1 MPNAH
6 ARYWIDE
13 SVKTEIETIAQ
24 KMERS
29 ASWLAEKLLRAGLAD
44 LKAAAAIE
52 KKTKNS
58 HK

>member
-13 SVKTEIETIAQ
+13 SVKNEIETIAQ

-29 ASWLAEKLLRAGLAD
+29 ASWLAEKLLRAGLED
-44 LKAAAAIE
+44 LKAQAAVE
-52 KKTKNS
+52 KKQLK
-58 HK
+58 K

>member
-13 SVKTEIETIAQ
+13 SVKNKVETIAQ

-29 ASWLAEKLLRAGLAD
+29 ASWLAEQLLRAGLEQ
-44 LKAAAAIE
+44 LKAEAAQA
-52 KKTKNS
+52 KKVK
-58 HK
+58 KI

>member
-13 SVKTEIETIAQ
+13 SVKNKVETIAQ

-44 LKAAAAIE
+44 LKAQAAIE
-52 KKTKNS
+52 KKQLK
-58 HK
+58 K